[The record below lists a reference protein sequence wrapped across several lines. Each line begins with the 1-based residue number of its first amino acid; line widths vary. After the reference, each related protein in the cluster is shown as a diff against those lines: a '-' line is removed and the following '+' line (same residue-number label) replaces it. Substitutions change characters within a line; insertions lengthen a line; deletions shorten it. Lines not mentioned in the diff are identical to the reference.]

1 MSAGTR
7 QKTAWIGPLC
17 FGAVALAFCLYT
29 RIDAGHAALFT
40 ALGICLG
47 YLFTLL
53 PLLTF
58 SGRAALAPGRPA
70 NGNEAFRATA
80 FALLA
85 KRLHRHSPAARS
97 LEYAVQTAI
106 RHAGSVDAV
115 GPATTLVHQKL
126 GAGHDLTARQA
137 TAAAR
142 ELRAYFAQNPGP
154 RTSPETN
161 PATDPATVRETNRAT
176 TPAKG
181 TP

>member
-1 MSAGTR
+1 
-7 QKTAWIGPLC
+7 
-17 FGAVALAFCLYT
+17 LAFCLYT
-29 RIDAGHAALFT
+29 RIDPGHTALFT

-58 SGRAALAPGRPA
+58 SGRAPLAPGRPA
-70 NGNEAFRATA
+70 NGNEAFRTTA

-97 LEYAVQTAI
+97 LEHAVLTAV
-106 RHAGSVDAV
+106 RHAGGADSV
-115 GPATTLVHQKL
+115 GPATALVHREL
-126 GAGHDLTARQA
+126 AAGHDLTARQA

-142 ELRAYFAQNPGP
+142 EIQDFFAH
-154 RTSPETN
+154 T
-161 PATDPATVRETNRAT
+161 PAEAGGSESHRATV
-176 TPAKG
+176 PAKG